1 LQQACELGL
10 AIWRQFSCC
19 QSSDNFAEG
28 GQRKIDISELFEVRS
43 VDVLAFMNFFAAGQV
58 AQVELHALNRK
69 ESTLYDFF
77 DGKTY
82 SMSRVN
88 TV

>member
-1 LQQACELGL
+1 
-10 AIWRQFSCC
+10 
-19 QSSDNFAEG
+19 
-28 GQRKIDISELFEVRS
+28 VRS

>member
-1 LQQACELGL
+1 MC
-10 AIWRQFSCC
+10 
-19 QSSDNFAEG
+19 
-28 GQRKIDISELFEVRS
+28 S
-43 VDVLAFMNFFAAGQV
+43 VHVLAFMDFFAAGQV
-58 AQVELHALNRK
+58 AQVELHALDRR
-69 ESTLYDFF
+69 ESTRYDFF